1 MFSRG
6 RTPPRSS
13 SSWFTI
19 HRRPPHILVLGGTSF
34 LGRAVVVEALAAGHR
49 ITLFNRG
56 ITNPGLFPGVERRV
70 GDRASDVS
78 ALAHGRWDAVIDVAA
93 YHPDAVRRSTDVLAD
108 RVDHY
113 VFVSTLSV
121 YADHRTTESQAE
133 DARLSD
139 LDTAGDP
146 GERYGAHKAAGE
158 RTVTRTF
165 AGRATI
171 ARAGL
176 IVGPHDRTDRF
187 VYWPRRLAEGGRI
200 LAPGQPDDPLQFID
214 VRDLAGWLVRAATTG
229 LRGTFNATGPQTSFG
244 RLLEEGLVPGVDT
257 DITWIASHRLL
268 EAGVAPWMG
277 VPLWIAAPGWD
288 AANAVDTSRA
298 TESGLSFRPL
308 ADTIAGALAHP
319 GDSGPSTFSRARERD
334 LLTRLGP

>member
-1 MFSRG
+1 MISRG
-6 RTPPRSS
+6 RTPSS
-13 SSWFTI
+13 SGFTI
-19 HRRPPHILVLGGTSF
+19 HHRPPHILVLGGTSF

-78 ALAHGRWDAVIDVAA
+78 ALAHGSWDAVIDVAA
-93 YHPDAVRRSTDVLAD
+93 YHSDVVRRSIDVLAD

-121 YADHRTTESQAE
+121 YADHRTTESQTE
-133 DARLSD
+133 DARLSG
-139 LDTAGDP
+139 LDTASDR

-158 RTVTRTF
+158 RIVTRTF

-176 IVGPHDRTDRF
+176 IVGPHDRTERF

-229 LRGTFNATGPQTSFG
+229 LRGTFNATGPQISFG
-244 RLLEEGLVPGVDT
+244 RLLEECRVPGIGA

-268 EAGVAPWMG
+268 EVGVAPWMG
-277 VPLWIAAPGWD
+277 VPLWIAAPGWE

-308 ADTIAGALAHP
+308 ADTIAGALSHP
-319 GDSGPSTFSRARERD
+319 GDTGPSTFSRARERD

>member
-1 MFSRG
+1 
-6 RTPPRSS
+6 
-13 SSWFTI
+13 
-19 HRRPPHILVLGGTSF
+19 VLGGTSF
-34 LGRAVVVEALAAGHR
+34 LGRAVVVEALAAGHH

-56 ITNPGLFPGVERRV
+56 ITNPSLFPGVERRV
-70 GDRASDVS
+70 GDRTSDVS

-93 YHPDAVRRSTDVLAD
+93 YHSDAVRRTADVLAD
-108 RVDHY
+108 SVDHY

-121 YADHRTTESQAE
+121 YADHRTTESQTE
-133 DARLSD
+133 DARLWD
-139 LDTAGDP
+139 LDTAGEP
-146 GERYGAHKAAGE
+146 GERYGAHKAVGE
-158 RTVTRTF
+158 HIVTRTF
-165 AGRATI
+165 ADRATV

-176 IVGPHDRTDRF
+176 IVGPHDRTERF

-229 LRGTFNATGPQTSFG
+229 LLGTFNVTGPQITFG
-244 RLLEEGLVPGVDT
+244 HLLGECRVPGVDAE
-257 DITWIASHRLL
+257 ITWIASQRLL
-268 EAGVAPWMG
+268 EVGVAPWMG

-298 TESGLSFRPL
+298 TQSGLSFRSL

-319 GDSGPSTFSRARERD
+319 GDTGPSTFTRAHERE
-334 LLTRLGP
+334 LLTRLAP